1 MSKII
6 GDEACPQCREAGGDK
21 SGNHLMVFE
30 NGNKFCNRCQY
41 KETDGTSTSN
51 KGQLMPNN
59 QLTVEAIKEYS
70 TREYR
75 DIDQAILE
83 EAGVKTGISTTTGDV
98 EDVFYPVYHTD
109 GTLLGYKQ
117 RHLPK
122 QFYTIGNLRDKPKQ
136 LFGQPTV
143 GEGGKLL
150 VIVEGEDDTLTGR
163 QILRDLG
170 KGYNIVGIPFGAAHA
185 EAVARDNIN
194 WLESFETVI
203 IVPDQD
209 EPGMDA
215 AKAIASVL
223 TPGKVKFGK
232 HSEKDVCDLY
242 KEGKSKEF
250 LNAIWRAK
258 VYTPKGIIAAGDR
271 EEEFFASKGSKT
283 TYYYPE
289 MFPELNKMSDGFRGG
304 ELVLWTA
311 GTGAGKS
318 QIVDQCLEYWL
329 TQGLRVGAIK
339 MEHNVDRNLENLLSV
354 HIGVNLKIPE
364 LAAQISEDELREHYR
379 NFYGDNRFLLIDHS
393 VEGESSILETIRYLA
408 VAQHCKIIVI
418 DHLHAIMYETSDEN
432 ENQRMDSILR
442 SLWKMA
448 QQYDIA
454 IHCIAHPRKSGSGA
468 KSAEAGGFISLDDL
482 KGSSALKQVP
492 DGVISALR
500 DSSAEDEHER
510 RTAHIHML
518 KNRWMGHTGPA
529 DSIIFDVNTTNYTR
543 VEPEQTEY

>member
-6 GDEACPQCREAGGDK
+6 GDEACPQCRENGGDS
-21 SGNHLMVFE
+21 SGNHLIIFE
-30 NGNKFCNRCQY
+30 NGNKYCNRCQY
-41 KETDGTSTSN
+41 KELTSEDKDYNVSN
-51 KGQLMPNN
+51 K
-59 QLTVEAIKEYS
+59 LTIEEVGSYS
-70 TREYR
+70 TTGYR
-75 DIDQAILE
+75 DIDKAILE
-83 EAGVKTGISTTTGDV
+83 EAGVKTGISPTNGEV
-98 EDVFYPVYHTD
+98 QDVFYPVYHVNGD
-109 GTLLGYKQ
+109 LLGYKQ

-122 QFYTIGNLRDKPKQ
+122 QFYTIGNMRDKPKQ
-136 LFGQPTV
+136 FFGQATV
-143 GEGGKLL
+143 GEGGRLL
-150 VIVEGEDDTLTGR
+150 VIVEGEDDTLTAR
-163 QILRDLG
+163 QILKDLG
-170 KGYNIVGIPFGAAHA
+170 KNYNVVGIPFGAAHA

-194 WLESFETVI
+194 WLESFETII

-209 EPGMDA
+209 EPGMAA
-215 AKAIASVL
+215 AKAIAAIL
-223 TPGKVKFGK
+223 TPGKVKLGR

-242 KEGKSKEF
+242 KEAKAKEF
-250 LNAIWRAK
+250 LGSIWKSK

-271 EEEFFASKGSKT
+271 EDEFFANKGTKT

-289 MFPELNKMSDGFRGG
+289 MFPELNAMSDGFRGG
-304 ELVLWTA
+304 ELILWTA

-318 QIVDQCLEYWL
+318 QIVDQCLEFWL

-354 HIGVNLKIPE
+354 HIGINLKIPE
-364 LAAQISEDELREHYR
+364 LAAQISEEELREHYR
-379 NFYGDNRFLLIDHS
+379 SFYGDNRFLLIDHS

-448 QQYDIA
+448 QQYDVA

-492 DGVISALR
+492 DGVISAIR
-500 DSSAEDEHER
+500 DSSAEDEAER
-510 RTAHIHML
+510 RTAHMHMM
-518 KNRWMGHTGPA
+518 KNRWLGHTGPA
-529 DSIIFDVNTTNYTR
+529 DSVIFDVETTNYTR
-543 VEPEQTEY
+543 VIPEQPEY